1 MQMEE
6 RMKKLFIILALMTL
20 SSAPALA
27 VYAVGETP
35 PDFTCD
41 DTYGNSWN
49 LNDQH
54 GKVVL
59 LNFGATW

>member
-1 MQMEE
+1 MIFLLLTM
-6 RMKKLFIILALMTL
+6 
-20 SSAPALA
+20 SSATALA
-27 VYAVGETP
+27 VYAIGETP

-54 GKVVL
+54 GKVVMI
-59 LNFGATW
+59 NFGATW

>member
-1 MQMEE
+1 VK
-6 RMKKLFIILALMTL
+6 RLLIILLLMSMY
-20 SSAPALA
+20 SSTALA

-49 LNDQH
+49 LYEQH
-54 GKVVL
+54 GKVVM